1 MPGPSEASQ
10 QYEDDKANQVSAV
23 AVLHWTARDI
33 FSRALACRVVEVHRR
48 HAGNTGVSRYKLKNS
63 QHTAWKHIKMGYNDK
78 FAIEIIGKYI
88 YIYI

>member
-33 FSRALACRVVEVHRR
+33 FSRALATWVHMTRR
-48 HAGNTGVSRYKLKNS
+48 
-63 QHTAWKHIKMGYNDK
+63 KHQ
-78 FAIEIIGKYI
+78 
-88 YIYI
+88 